1 MRCYSQEAHCLH
13 HHRKGKRL
21 RTNNDFEQNSKLH
34 FTSVWYNIS
43 KGDSMRKSKL
53 IIVQNESKITI
64 KKKPDVSNCVIFA
77 GVFLAGIL
85 FPIIF
90 EEMRDIPLFW
100 VFYAICMLTNIATF
114 ASVFF
119 GKVVVDSKKRE
130 INIYNLCRE
139 THRFDELKEL
149 KSFFQEGDSD
159 GGMDTH
165 KVLFIF
171 TNGHKSEIQT
181 TSKEQTQELIDVLNG
196 VIFPQK

>member
-1 MRCYSQEAHCLH
+1 
-13 HHRKGKRL
+13 
-21 RTNNDFEQNSKLH
+21 
-34 FTSVWYNIS
+34 
-43 KGDSMRKSKL
+43 MRKSKL
-53 IIVQNESKITI
+53 IIVQNENKITI
-64 KKKPDVSNCVIFA
+64 KKKPDVSNCVIFT
-77 GVFLAGIL
+77 GIFLAGIL
-85 FPIIF
+85 LPIIF

-100 VFYAICMLTNIATF
+100 GLYAICMLTNIATF
-114 ASVFF
+114 TSTFF
-119 GKVVVDSKKRE
+119 GKVVVDSEKRE

-139 THRFDELKEL
+139 TYRFDELKEL

-196 VIFPQK
+196 VISLRE

>member
-1 MRCYSQEAHCLH
+1 
-13 HHRKGKRL
+13 
-21 RTNNDFEQNSKLH
+21 
-34 FTSVWYNIS
+34 
-43 KGDSMRKSKL
+43 MRKSKL
-53 IIVQNESKITI
+53 NVIRSENEITI
-64 KKKPDVSNCVIFA
+64 KKRADVSNCVIFTMI
-77 GVFLAGIL
+77 FLAGVL
-85 FPIIF
+85 LPIFF
-90 EEMRDIPLFW
+90 EKLRDIPLFW
-100 VFYAICMLTNIATF
+100 VFYAFCMLTNIAKL

-119 GKVVVDSKKRE
+119 GTVVVDSDKRE

-139 THRFDELKEL
+139 TYRFDELKEL
-149 KSFFQEGDSD
+149 KSFFEAGDSD